1 MPKSLLFSLLLS
13 LALLLTL
20 STRAVFAQ
28 GDDQDEPIV
37 DVQLDEEG
45 DLARGPGEE
54 GSGADSG
61 NSGENQAEGGRP
73 PMSPEETEAVSLS
86 SLTTNDLF
94 VNYTLTISFY
104 FTHYPFFF
112 IYFNN
117 RRHKRRNS
125 K

>member
-1 MPKSLLFSLLLS
+1 MGQKSLLFSLLLS
-13 LALLLTL
+13 LALLLAL

-28 GDDQDEPIV
+28 GDDQDEPMV

-54 GSGADSG
+54 GSDSSSG

-86 SLTTNDLF
+86 SLT
-94 VNYTLTISFY
+94 
-104 FTHYPFFF
+104 
-112 IYFNN
+112 
-117 RRHKRRNS
+117 
-125 K
+125 